1 MCFSFSGDGDFSGD
15 GFFWCVLQLGQ
26 PPSPADAGAFNG
38 EEWVVFAA
46 DEWTGVAHALSVQHK
61 KQNAAWPAANAKI
74 R

>member
-1 MCFSFSGDGDFSGD
+1 
-15 GFFWCVLQLGQ
+15 LQRGQ
-26 PPSPADAGAFNG
+26 PPSDAGAFNG
-38 EEWVVFAA
+38 EKWVVFAA